1 MEIRIRM
8 NDGLSKELMRKHV
21 ARWATL
27 TETQWNMLSRIFH
40 EREVAQ
46 KTQLATPGSIK
57 HELFF
62 VNHGLLRFYY
72 LSSDGKE
79 INKAFIAE
87 DMFAGPLAAS
97 ALNLPIIYGIE
108 TLEDTSVLI
117 ADYRDFAA
125 LFDQDIV
132 FERVGRKLAEWLL
145 IRKEIRQRSLLQQ
158 NARQRY
164 LDFAEHHPSMLQRVP
179 QYHIAS
185 YLGITEVSLS
195 RLRRSLAEE
204 NIS

>member
-1 MEIRIRM
+1 MTIA
-8 NDGLSKELMRKHV
+8 SSTELMREHI

-27 TETQWNMLSRIFH
+27 ADSQWDMLFRIFN
-40 EREVAQ
+40 EKTVAP
-46 KTQLATPGSIK
+46 KTQLATPGSTK

-79 INKAFIAE
+79 VNKAFIAE

-108 TLEDTSVLI
+108 TLEESSVLV

-125 LFDQDIV
+125 LFDRDNV

-195 RLRRSLAEE
+195 RLRRSLVEE